1 MPDGS
6 NVILLYD
13 GTFEGL
19 MTAVFDSY
27 SCHPA
32 PEGVAQAQQCQ
43 QLLGREY
50 RDVIT
55 DDEKADRVIAGVRRA
70 MGADAYE
77 KVWRAFLSCDDGKGD
92 AIYRYIRLGMRIG
105 RRILLR
111 LTDDRVMRL
120 EGIDRLVGREAGLLI
135 EFVRFSEMEGGI
147 YYGEITPEND
157 VLPLIMPH
165 FAERFHIQPFILHDK
180 GRRQAGVFDTREWVL
195 TSTEGM
201 RLPDYARG
209 EQEYRRMWK
218 AFYNTIAIKE
228 LINPALRR
236 NHMPK
241 KYWKNML
248 EMQPD
253 LHPGD
258 VEERSAYPLP
268 SECRGQGGRLGGQT
282 QADPARFLPDGED
295 VKLNQTARYPAQ
307 LPSARKG

>member
-27 SCHPA
+27 AFHPA
-32 PEGVAQAQQCQ
+32 PEGVAQVQRCQ

-50 RDVIT
+50 REIMT
-55 DDEKADRVIAGVRRA
+55 DNEKADRVIAGVRRA
-70 MGADAYE
+70 MGTDAYT

-111 LTDDRVMRL
+111 LTDERVMKL
-120 EGIDRLVGREAGLLI
+120 DGIDRLVGREAGLLI
-135 EFVRFSEMEGGI
+135 EFVRFAEMEGGV
-147 YYGEITPEND
+147 YYGEITPDND

-180 GRRQAGVFDTREWVL
+180 SRRQAGVFDTREWVL

-201 RLPDYARG
+201 QLPDYAQG
-209 EQEYRRMWK
+209 EREYRRMWK

-228 LINPALRR
+228 RINPSLRR

-253 LHPGD
+253 LHPDGK
-258 VEERSAYPLP
+258 EGQPAYPLP
-268 SECRGQGGRLGGQT
+268 SECRGKGTGLCGQPPAGHT
-282 QADPARFLPDGED
+282 ASLSDRDDLQASETAIRPARLP
-295 VKLNQTARYPAQ
+295 P
-307 LPSARKG
+307 ARKG

>member
-1 MPDGS
+1 MLDGS

-27 SCHPA
+27 SFHPA
-32 PEGVAQAQQCQ
+32 PEGVAQVQQCQ
-43 QLLGREY
+43 QLLGRDY

-55 DDEKADRVIAGVRRA
+55 DDEKADRVIAGIRRA

-105 RRILLR
+105 RGILLR

-120 EGIDRLVGREAGLLI
+120 DGIERLVGREAGLLI
-135 EFVRFSEMEGGI
+135 EFVRFAEMEGGV
-147 YYGEITPEND
+147 YYGEITPDHD

-195 TSTEGM
+195 TSTEDM
-201 RLPDYARG
+201 QLPDYARG

-228 LINPALRR
+228 RINPTLRR

-253 LHPGD
+253 LHTGD
-258 VEERSAYPLP
+258 ANERSAYSHP
-268 SECRGQGGRLGGQT
+268 SECRGHGTGLRGQA
-282 QADPARFLPDGED
+282 QAGPVGPLPREED
-295 VKLNQTARYPAQ
+295 AHPIEA
-307 LPSARKG
+307 S